1 MKQSRVKIALVLAGS
16 VAASLLAA
24 TGARADVNVDIYR
37 DHTTTGDGTPYGSL
51 WAIFTAPQV
60 SFGTDTGFMWFPTEL
75 GAFGADI
82 TGTFTAQQTGNY
94 LFGLASDDGS
104 RLFLNN
110 DLGTPVVDHGGASPS
125 LDVLN
130 ALAPISLTAGQ
141 SIPLEIRFFEDFGGH
156 SGVDLY
162 VKGPGDDG
170 SRLVS
175 AQELRSASTTPEP
188 SSLALL
194 ATGGLP
200 LLGFLRR
207 RRRG

>member
-1 MKQSRVKIALVLAGS
+1 MRIALALAGT
-16 VAASLLAA
+16 AAALLLAA
-24 TGARADVNVDIYR
+24 PGARADVNVNIYR
-37 DHTTTGDGTPYGSL
+37 DHATTGDGSPYSTL
-51 WAIFTAPQV
+51 WATFTAPKV

-75 GAFGADI
+75 HGFGADI
-82 TGTFTAQQTGNY
+82 TGTFTPQTTGNY

-110 DLGTPVVDHGGASPS
+110 NLVTPVVDHGGVSAN
-125 LDVLN
+125 LNVVN

-141 SIPLEIRFFEDFGGH
+141 SVPLDLHFFEDFGGH

-170 SRLVS
+170 SRLVTVK
-175 AQELRSASTTPEP
+175 ELASASTTPEP
-188 SSLALL
+188 CSLALL
-194 ATGGLP
+194 AVGGLP
-200 LLGFLRR
+200 LLGFVR

>member
-1 MKQSRVKIALVLAGS
+1 MKQSSMRIALVLAGS
-16 VAASLLAA
+16 VAASLQA
-24 TGARADVNVDIYR
+24 TSARADVNVNIYQG
-37 DHTTTGDGTPYGSL
+37 HQITGDGSPFSNL
-51 WAIFTAPQV
+51 WATFTAPQV
-60 SFGTDTGFMWFPTEL
+60 SFGTDTGFMWAPTEL
-75 GAFGADI
+75 HAFGADI
-82 TGTFTAQQTGNY
+82 TGTFTAQTTGNY

-104 RLFLNN
+104 RLYLNN
-110 DLGTPVVDHGGASPS
+110 DLGTPVVDHGGPSPD
-125 LDVLN
+125 LNVWN

-141 SIPLEIRFFEDFGGH
+141 SIPLEIRFFEDFGGL
-156 SGVDLY
+156 SGLDLY

-170 SRLVS
+170 TRLVR
-175 AQELRSASTTPEP
+175 AEELKSASTTPEP

>member
-1 MKQSRVKIALVLAGS
+1 MKQSSMRIVLALAGS
-16 VAASLLAA
+16 VAASLLA
-24 TGARADVNVDIYR
+24 TGARADVDVTIYR
-37 DHTTTGDGTPYGSL
+37 DHASTGDGSPYATP

-75 GAFGADI
+75 NNFGADI
-82 TGTFTAQQTGNY
+82 TGTFTPETTGSY

-104 RLFLNN
+104 KLFLNN
-110 DLGTPVVDHGGASPS
+110 DLSTPVVDHGGASPS
-125 LDVLN
+125 LNVLN

-141 SIPLEIRFFEDFGGH
+141 AIPLEIRFFEDFGGH

-170 SRLVS
+170 SRLAT
-175 AQELRSASTTPEP
+175 AQELKSVSTTPEP

-194 ATGGLP
+194 VTGGLP
-200 LLGFLRR
+200 LLGFMRR